1 MKELAMTAY
10 TYPFLDFPER
20 EGKPRRLGRTM
31 VHDGGIS
38 PGHFEL
44 ILETAAPYIDY
55 YKFQSTHRLIPEAIT
70 FKKLEMCRQN
80 DINLYMG
87 GNITELAWIQG
98 HWDDMMAYIKKHSWI
113 AVEISATYVPF
124 TIEQRIE
131 LIKEVSGEGFEVF
144 YEWGSKH
151 PTEPLNPD
159 EAASDIRQF
168 IDAGASVVVIEE
180 GEIDMLIG
188 KDGKGEHADRL
199 TTLFNDIGIE
209 RLMIE
214 AGESKQ
220 MAWLLIHYGTDIN
233 IGNIHYDEVVDF
245 ESLRCGIGRSVD
257 NFIYKP
263 YLEKLNARN
272 S

>member
-1 MKELAMTAY
+1 MTAY

-20 EGKPRRLGRTM
+20 KSKPRTCGRTM

-70 FKKLEMCRQN
+70 LKKIEMCRQN
-80 DINLYMG
+80 NINLYMG

-98 HWDDMMAYIKKHSWI
+98 HWNDMMAYIKKHSWI

-214 AGESKQ
+214 SGESKQ
-220 MAWLLIHYGTDIN
+220 MAWLLTHYGTDIN
-233 IGNIHYDEVVDF
+233 IGNIHYDEVVDL

-263 YLEKLNARN
+263 YLEKLNAGN
-272 S
+272 G